1 MRSGLNEFVLR
12 QSRTTKERKTS
23 DSGVLRFPLK
33 PFSLSW
39 ALVLLAPSPCPLTA
53 PSSSPNDGQERGRA
67 ERLGRRGK
75 YMPSSLSLSL
85 SLSVLAIPPSVSQ
98 PARTGPLPP
107 SAVPENVLNVT
118 FKGICGDED
127 RRLLPSSSFPF
138 LCPSPIPIKSDCHC
152 TQNNG
157 SLLLRR
163 FATDSSGFPP
173 APNGGNIYLSG
184 GNEKARFVL
193 LISLT

>member
-1 MRSGLNEFVLR
+1 M
-12 QSRTTKERKTS
+12 
-23 DSGVLRFPLK
+23 
-33 PFSLSW
+33 SLSCVSREPPKNVKHPIRVFCGSHSSRS
-39 ALVLLAPSPCPLTA
+39 LFLGHLCSLLLLHVHSPPPRPRRMT
-53 PSSSPNDGQERGRA
+53 DRKEA
-67 ERLGRRGK
+67 ERRDSEGEGSTCRAL
-75 YMPSSLSLSL
+75 SLSLSL